1 MTVTLMVVILL
12 GGGFGYWMVGNYI
25 DGRRQQAAR
34 RVQSEQRRPSAPAPA
49 PSEPTWY
56 QVLGVDANASPER
69 IREAYQ
75 QQISLYHPDK
85 VASLGPE
92 IQAVASRK
100 AQDINL
106 AYAEGLRQH
115 R

>member
-1 MTVTLMVVILL
+1 MSLTLIIVVLL
-12 GGGFGYWMVGNYI
+12 GAGFGYWMVANYI
-25 DGRRQQAAR
+25 DGRREQAAR
-34 RVQSEQRRPSAPAPA
+34 KSQARQVPRNAPPEQSG
-49 PSEPTWY
+49 PTWY
-56 QVLGVDANASPER
+56 QVLGIDANASPER

-85 VASLGPE
+85 VANMGPE
-92 IQAVASRK
+92 IQALASRK

-106 AYAEGLRQH
+106 AYAEGLRLH

>member
-1 MTVTLMVVILL
+1 MVAN
-12 GGGFGYWMVGNYI
+12 FI
-25 DGRRQQAAR
+25 DGRREQAAR
-34 RVQSEQRRPSAPAPA
+34 QNQSRQGPINAPPPA
-49 PSEPTWY
+49 QSGPTWH
-56 QVLGVDANASPER
+56 QVLGIDANASPEQ

-85 VASLGPE
+85 VANMGPE
-92 IQAVASRK
+92 IQALASRK